1 MFMIR
6 GFALVWI
13 VLILSMGL
21 VDARLPEI
29 GDFVQV
35 MTIPNQLKNPEIDEG
50 IVTGFG
56 DGLICFTTT
65 EGEEGCLGTGFIYSM
80 KILNNTTYFKSF
92 PGQ

>member
-21 VDARLPEI
+21 VDARLPEV

-35 MTIPNQLKNPEIDEG
+35 MTIPRQLNPPATEEG
-50 IVTGFG
+50 IVTGIG
-56 DGLICFTTT
+56 NNLLCLNDSGR
-65 EGEEGCLGTGFIYSM
+65 EYCLGTGYILAIF
-80 KILNNTTYFKSF
+80 ILNNTTTTSF
-92 PGQ
+92 